1 MGSAIALIGASK
13 RSKVR
18 FLKGHNAD
26 HDNRIGLLRTSIFT
40 SIDIYSLYWFY
51 QGLR

>member
-26 HDNRIGLLRTSIFT
+26 HDNSIGLLKNIYFYLYKLLFT
-40 SIDIYSLYWFY
+40 ILDTMIVF
-51 QGLR
+51 